1 MRINFELSE
10 QEQFQL
16 KMGYTTELDLCVR
29 HGVFEH
35 EHIEDFDRQEVDKIL
50 DFIKE
55 EKGKDFTYTQDVKLM
70 QQVVY
75 HPQIKYRVK
84 CNGLSHNF
92 SAWYD
97 ELLEYIEYA
106 SRKIKHDWL
115 HRDK

>member
-1 MRINFELSE
+1 MRINFELSDKE
-10 QEQFQL
+10 KFQL
-16 KMGYTTELDLCVR
+16 KMGHASEIDLCVR

-35 EHIEDFDRQEVDKIL
+35 EFIEDFDRQEVDKIL

-55 EKGKDFTYTQDVKLM
+55 EKGTDFSYCQEYSLM

-92 SAWYD
+92 SKWYD
-97 ELLEYIEYA
+97 EMLEYIEYA
-106 SRKIKHDWL
+106 CRKIKRDWI